1 MHCTKM
7 QKNII
12 SSFFTGVECPLYYSI
27 KPSNNKILLSDRCVA
42 VAKSRDEEEEGCRS
56 LKTMSWSSSPLDPYL
71 SSRASNRRVL
81 LIFYH

>member
-1 MHCTKM
+1 MDCSKM
-7 QKNII
+7 QESII

-27 KPSNNKILLSDRCVA
+27 KPSNNKILLSDLCIA

-56 LKTMSWSSSPLDPYL
+56 LKTMSWSSPLDPYL